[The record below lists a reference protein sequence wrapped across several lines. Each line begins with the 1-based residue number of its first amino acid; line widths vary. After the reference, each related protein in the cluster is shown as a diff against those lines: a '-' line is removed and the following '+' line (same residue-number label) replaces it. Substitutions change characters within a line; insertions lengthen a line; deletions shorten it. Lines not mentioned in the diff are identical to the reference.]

1 MLKIYDLR
9 DKPKYIEEVA
19 ILTQKQ
25 WGQKDLL
32 KDEFELKV
40 KNKILKIKSDFKKA
54 NYCKLILLDDD
65 ELIGFISIFPTDGEE
80 RTDLSPWYAT
90 MYVKKRYRGKGY
102 SKILN
107 NAILAEARKRNI
119 SKLYL
124 KTDLENYYEKFGAKF
139 LEVLSNGEKLY
150 YIDILTNRISIIGGS
165 GSGKS
170 TLANILS
177 NELNIPAI
185 HLDSINYNANW
196 VEIDKNK
203 RDAIISSKANEERWI
218 IDGNYNKT
226 LKERLDKA
234 DLIIWLDY
242 STVAHLK
249 GVCKRIFKNYNKE
262 KPDIP
267 GCKERI
273 DFTFLRY
280 VVTYNKR
287 KRPKVLELLKNIPD
301 EKILRFKRQKDLNK
315 WLKRYYTHSK
325 NILDYIK

>member
-1 MLKIYDLR
+1 MLKIYNLK
-9 DKPKYIEEVA
+9 DKPRYIEEVA
-19 ILTQKQ
+19 ILTQKE
-25 WGQKDLL
+25 WGQKNLSRE
-32 KDEFELKV
+32 EFETKV
-40 KNKILKIKSDFKKA
+40 KNKILKIKSNFENP
-54 NYCKLILLDDD
+54 NYCKLILLENDS
-65 ELIGFISIFPTDGEE
+65 LVGFISIFPTDGDEKK
-80 RTDLSPWYAT
+80 DLSPWYAT
-90 MYVKKRYRGKGY
+90 MYVKEKYRGKGY

-139 LEVLSNGEKLY
+139 LEVLSSGEKLY
-150 YIDILTNRISIIGGS
+150 CFDILTNRISIIGGS

-177 NELNIPAI
+177 KELDIPAV
-185 HLDSINYNANW
+185 HLDGINYNANW
-196 VEIDKNK
+196 VEIDKSE
-203 RDAIISSKANEERWI
+203 RDNIILSKANEEKWI

-242 STVAHLK
+242 STFAQLK
-249 GVCKRIFKNYNKE
+249 GVCKRICKNYNKE

-280 VVTYNKR
+280 VITYNRK
-287 KRPKVLELLKNIPD
+287 KRPKIIELLNDIPD
-301 EKILRFKRQKDLNK
+301 EKVLVFKRQKDLNK
-315 WLKRYYTHSK
+315 WLKDYYTYK
-325 NILDYIK
+325 GD